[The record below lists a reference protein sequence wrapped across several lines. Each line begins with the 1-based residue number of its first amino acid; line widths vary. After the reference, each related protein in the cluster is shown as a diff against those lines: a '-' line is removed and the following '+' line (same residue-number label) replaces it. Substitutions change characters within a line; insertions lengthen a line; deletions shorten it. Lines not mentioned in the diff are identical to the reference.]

1 MVLSGCPGG
10 GWGRIW
16 ELTASVL
23 PLCRAFRP
31 HSCPRGG
38 DSGVSAVN
46 DGSLGSPGRSPAGSE
61 MEGTQS
67 AARCHPSC
75 PRPADACRPQRLIT
89 AALSR
94 GSGAPLTNWPVCGW
108 ASIRLPSGGP
118 SPRGQAA
125 NCPWPPVPVPT
136 LQVPP
141 APWNWGLLTHCLALG
156 NDAGP
161 QRSAGGMG
169 HRGGVGGRQQA
180 ALSPR
185 GRAAGPSGLP
195 LRLPGPGGLTPL
207 PPWAVRPLPQLL
219 GVLGGAV
226 FFLFCLQSAWPHVPP
241 PTGWPRAHR
250 RSPHLPGGSVS
261 FEQQRTWREA
271 RVGAAD
277 LCLGGLGPTARC
289 VGPQGKAGR
298 RRCFLASASCPTW
311 QGFRVQAFP
320 SSALCAPGRLGQPA
334 SHCCHLEASVTGGS
348 PIQQTQLV
356 SEPGRL
362 TCRGWKGS

>member
-61 MEGTQS
+61 MEGMQS

-89 AALSR
+89 AALSP

-108 ASIRLPSGGP
+108 ASIRLLSGGP

-141 APWNWGLLTHCLALG
+141 TPWKWGLLTHCPALG

-161 QRSAGGMG
+161 QRSAGGVG

-180 ALSPR
+180 ALSLR
-185 GRAAGPSGLP
+185 GQAARPSGLP
-195 LRLPGPGGLTPL
+195 LHLPGPGGLTPL
-207 PPWAVRPLPQLL
+207 PPWAVRPLLQLL

-226 FFLFCLQSAWPHVPP
+226 FFLFGLQSAWPHVPP
-241 PTGWPRAHR
+241 PTGQPRAHR
-250 RSPHLPGGSVS
+250 RSPRLPCGSVS
-261 FEQQRTWREA
+261 FQQQWAWREA

-277 LCLGGLGPTARC
+277 LCLGGLGPTAHC
-289 VGPQGKAGR
+289 VGPQGKAGAETLFPGLR
-298 RRCFLASASCPTW
+298 KLPHLAGVQGAGLPFVSSPHPGAAGSA
-311 QGFRVQAFP
+311 
-320 SSALCAPGRLGQPA
+320 RLP
-334 SHCCHLEASVTGGS
+334 LL
-348 PIQQTQLV
+348 P
-356 SEPGRL
+356 P
-362 TCRGWKGS
+362 

>member
-75 PRPADACRPQRLIT
+75 PRPADACRPQWLIT

-241 PTGWPRAHR
+241 PTGWPWAHR

-261 FEQQRTWREA
+261 FEQQRT
-271 RVGAAD
+271 
-277 LCLGGLGPTARC
+277 C
-289 VGPQGKAGR
+289 
-298 RRCFLASASCPTW
+298 
-311 QGFRVQAFP
+311 
-320 SSALCAPGRLGQPA
+320 GRLGSALLTCVWVDWGPLPA
-334 SHCCHLEASVTGGS
+334 VWVPRARRGGDA
-348 PIQQTQLV
+348 V
-356 SEPGRL
+356 SWPPQAAPPGRGSG
-362 TCRGWKGS
+362 CRPSLP